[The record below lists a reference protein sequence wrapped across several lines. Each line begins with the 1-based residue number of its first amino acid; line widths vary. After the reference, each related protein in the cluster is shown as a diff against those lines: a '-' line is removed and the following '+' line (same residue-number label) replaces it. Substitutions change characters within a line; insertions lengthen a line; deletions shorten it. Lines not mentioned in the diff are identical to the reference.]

1 MIFSAARLHGHASS
15 RRRPYTGGGRVDNA
29 RTWPG
34 LDRLLPRHVI
44 EWAAVWRFALEG
56 DLDKSRKA
64 RFVVFNTSSA
74 FSKLEAASARSS
86 LRAGRARRYFL
97 PGRGR
102 PHRAACRGR
111 SPRASPGRTPKPKI
125 GGTGLPMAF
134 DTGNLPVNY
143 APTAVSLRDWYVFK
157 TCFDVSTFNRENP
170 R

>member
-64 RFVVFNTSSA
+64 RFVVFNASS
-74 FSKLEAASARSS
+74 FSIR
-86 LRAGRARRYFL
+86 LRLFQNWRQLRRDHRCEPGGREGISCPAVDGPIAQRAE
-97 PGRGR
+97 GGR
-102 PHRAACRGR
+102 PAHRLDERRSRRLAAQAFLWPSIPAICR
-111 SPRASPGRTPKPKI
+111 SITPPPPFLY
-125 GGTGLPMAF
+125 GTGMSSRLA
-134 DTGNLPVNY
+134 
-143 APTAVSLRDWYVFK
+143 
-157 TCFDVSTFNRENP
+157 
-170 R
+170 